1 MGIMVPS
8 CMENISPLCLIL
20 LQPGAEVHKAMRQQ
34 GMYPSMPWLS
44 KESLTLHPEHHELE
58 LYSFKNAAFLVIHPT
73 GAANDGF

>member
-34 GMYPSMPWLS
+34 GMYPSRDMAFPLPFQLS
-44 KESLTLHPEHHELE
+44 RPSHLGCRVGTEEG
-58 LYSFKNAAFLVIHPT
+58 NALAVQGKLDIAP
-73 GAANDGF
+73 